1 MDTLTDMDVEWMELD
16 PALRQHKDSKNER
29 QLHPDMDP
37 PPEPPSMMPLL
48 EASQTSTF
56 FEELPFLIQLPLLM
70 FTLQQFIYAT
80 PAYHCTSFAFH
91 GEPPQAFCNLHS
103 RNFLSYGST
112 CD

>member
-29 QLHPDMDP
+29 QLHPDMDH

-56 FEELPFLIQLPLLM
+56 F
-70 FTLQQFIYAT
+70 
-80 PAYHCTSFAFH
+80 
-91 GEPPQAFCNLHS
+91 
-103 RNFLSYGST
+103 
-112 CD
+112 